1 MKKKHLIVATVVAL
15 SASMMMQSC
24 IGSFALFNKVKN
36 WNEHVGDKFVN
47 ELVFVAMWIL
57 PVYELSF
64 VADLFILNTIEFWS
78 GTNPALA
85 ETKVI
90 DGKDAQYL
98 VARNQNGYVITNMKT
113 NQETRFNFNAQ
124 DNSWSLENNG
134 QEVKLFTFVDDT
146 HVDIINRD
154 GGYTRVELSQPGVL
168 AYQQLVGVDGVAFAL
183 RSDRI
188 ATQRVKNR
196 SPGAISHERPWIVGA
211 VLAPIPVK

>member
-1 MKKKHLIVATVVAL
+1 MRKKHLAIAVVVAL

-24 IGSFALFNKVKN
+24 IGSFALYNKVKT

-78 GTNPALA
+78 GSNPALAAA

-98 VARNQNGYVITNMKT
+98 VARDATGYEITNMTTK
-113 NQETRFNFNAQ
+113 QVTRFNFNAE
-124 DNSWSLENNG
+124 DNSWSIENNG
-134 QEVKLFTFVDDT
+134 QEVKLFSFVDDT
-146 HVDIINRD
+146 HVNVLLRD
-154 GGYTRVELSQPGVL
+154 GSYTTIELSQAGVL
-168 AYQQLVGVDGVAFAL
+168 AYQDLVGVDAFAM
-183 RSDRI
+183 R
-188 ATQRVKNR
+188 
-196 SPGAISHERPWIVGA
+196 
-211 VLAPIPVK
+211 

>member
-1 MKKKHLIVATVVAL
+1 MRKKNLILVTVVAL

-36 WNEHVGDKFVN
+36 WNDHVGDKFVN

-64 VADLFILNTIEFWS
+64 AADLLILNSIEFWS

-85 ETKVI
+85 QAETKVV

-98 VARNQNGYVITNMKT
+98 VARDATGYTITNTTTK
-113 NQETRFNFNAQ
+113 QVTRFNFNAG

-146 HVDIINRD
+146 HVNMLTRD
-154 GGYTRVELSQPGVL
+154 GSYTTVELSQPGVL
-168 AYQQLVGVDGVAFAL
+168 AYQQLVGIGGTAFAL
-183 RSDRI
+183 
-188 ATQRVKNR
+188 K
-196 SPGAISHERPWIVGA
+196 
-211 VLAPIPVK
+211 

>member
-1 MKKKHLIVATVVAL
+1 MKKKHLIVAIVVAL

-183 RSDRI
+183 R
-188 ATQRVKNR
+188 
-196 SPGAISHERPWIVGA
+196 
-211 VLAPIPVK
+211 

>member
-113 NQETRFNFNAQ
+113 NQETRFNFNGQ

-183 RSDRI
+183 R
-188 ATQRVKNR
+188 
-196 SPGAISHERPWIVGA
+196 
-211 VLAPIPVK
+211 

>member
-1 MKKKHLIVATVVAL
+1 MKKKSLIIATVVAL

-36 WNEHVGDKFVN
+36 WNDHVGDKFVN

-64 VADLFILNTIEFWS
+64 AADLFILNSIEFWS

-98 VARNQNGYVITNMKT
+98 VAKNESGYTITNMTTKQVT
-113 NQETRFNFNAQ
+113 KFNFNAK

-134 QEVKLFTFVDDT
+134 EEVKLFSFVDDT
-146 HVDIINRD
+146 HVDVLTRD
-154 GGYTRVELSQPGVL
+154 GSYTRVELSQPGVM
-168 AYQQLVGVDGVAFAL
+168 AYRQLIDAGNTAFAL
-183 RSDRI
+183 R
-188 ATQRVKNR
+188 
-196 SPGAISHERPWIVGA
+196 
-211 VLAPIPVK
+211 